1 LNSALL
7 VMKKTNVL
15 LVEDEPK
22 VAASVKTWLEENGF
36 EVEIAPDGA
45 VGQFLVQ
52 NNFYDLVL
60 LDLNL
65 PFVSGYEVCKTIRAS
80 HPGLPIILVTALGSV
95 EQKLTGFD
103 AGADDYLVK
112 PFDFRELLARM
123 RNLLKN
129 KPALADPN
137 RAEEMLR
144 VADLEIDT
152 GFKTVR
158 RSGKPIDLTAK
169 EYTLLEYLVR
179 LNGRVASRHEIVE
192 AVWDVNF
199 DTGTNVV
206 EVYINFLRKK
216 IDRNFEPKLI
226 HTKQGLGY
234 FINALPAA

>member
-1 LNSALL
+1 
-7 VMKKTNVL
+7 MKYPRVL
-15 LVEDEPK
+15 LIEDEPK
-22 VAASVKTWLEENGF
+22 VAASVKTWLEENDCS
-36 EVEIAPDGA
+36 VEIAPDGA

-52 NNFYDLVL
+52 NNPYDIVL

-65 PFVSGYEVCKTIRAS
+65 PYVGGYEVCKTIRIA
-80 HPGLPIILVTALGSV
+80 HPDLPVILVTALGSV

-123 RNLLKN
+123 RNLLKK
-129 KPALADPN
+129 KPPIQAGEGG
-137 RAEEMLR
+137 AEVLQI
-144 VADLEIDT
+144 ADLVINT
-152 GFKTVR
+152 GYKTASR
-158 RSGKPIDLTAK
+158 AGKPIELTAK
-169 EYTLLEYLVR
+169 EYSLLEYLVR

-216 IDRNFEPKLI
+216 IDRGFEPKLI

-234 FINALPAA
+234 FINQLPPI